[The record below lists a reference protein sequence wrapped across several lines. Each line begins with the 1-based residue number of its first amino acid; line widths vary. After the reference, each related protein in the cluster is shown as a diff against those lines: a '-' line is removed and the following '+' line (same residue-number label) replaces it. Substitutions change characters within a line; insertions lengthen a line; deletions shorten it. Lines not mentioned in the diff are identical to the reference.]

1 MKDRGLHIGVFK
13 MQLEAKYVFILN
25 AIVALFFGVSFVI
38 APTMIM
44 EILRQPTT
52 VVIGEGGVVMGVH
65 YGIVLIALA
74 ILMLLIRNQ
83 PHSDFRQN
91 VFLFFILLWTGT
103 FIYQVYIFFV
113 YSFTSLM
120 MIMTINININLVS
133 SINLGMR
140 KIIHL

>member
-1 MKDRGLHIGVFK
+1 MEI
-13 MQLEAKYVFILN
+13 EAKYVFIIN
-25 AIVALFFGVSFVI
+25 AIEAIFFGLSFVV
-38 APTMIM
+38 APIMVMEMIN
-44 EILRQPTT
+44 PTL
-52 VVIGEGGVVMGVH
+52 VGIIGVAGEVMSVH
-65 YGIVLIALA
+65 YGIALLGLA

-120 MIMTINININLVS
+120 MIMTIASEVILVALYAHQFLTNKS
-133 SINLGMR
+133 S
-140 KIIHL
+140 